1 MIRKAK
7 FYQPSNEPV
16 YLTAQGKADLET
28 ELHELLEVRRPEIAA
43 TILAARQD
51 GDLRENGAYHDAKDR
66 QGHLEA
72 RIRLLTQRLD
82 RAQIIDEAASGD
94 RVELGRTVTVQTDA
108 GTPERYTIVGSME
121 ADVRAARISNES
133 PLGKALLGHRVGDT
147 CLFTTPVGP
156 MQLTVNAIE

>member
-1 MIRKAK
+1 MRKAK
-7 FYQPSNEPV
+7 FYTPSNEPV
-16 YLTAQGKADLET
+16 YLTPQGKTDLET
-28 ELHELLEVRRPEIAA
+28 ELQELLEVRRPEIAA
-43 TILAARQD
+43 TILAARED

-82 RAQIIDEAASGD
+82 RAQIIEEATGGD
-94 RVELGRTVTVQTDA
+94 RIELGRTVTVQTDA
-108 GTPERYTIVGSME
+108 GAPERYTIVGSME

-133 PLGKALLGHRVGDT
+133 PLGKALLGHKVGDT
-147 CLFTTPVGP
+147 CQFTTPAGQ